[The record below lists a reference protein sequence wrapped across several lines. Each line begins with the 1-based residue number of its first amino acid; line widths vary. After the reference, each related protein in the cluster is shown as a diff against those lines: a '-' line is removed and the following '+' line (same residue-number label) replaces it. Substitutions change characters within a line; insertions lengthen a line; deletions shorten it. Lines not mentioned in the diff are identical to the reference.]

1 VSYEHEPAYYCGWT
15 FPAKGE
21 AVARVR
27 YEDSAGAFHLVA
39 VVGRGRDAELFG
51 PRADA
56 SKRKMA
62 RLVLEAVADGP
73 ILDSAV
79 QAMIDKRGTSLHRWT
94 VPKVR
99 RFLQAHVDQL
109 DLLGMGA
116 AKRSV
121 STG

>member
-1 VSYEHEPAYYCGWT
+1 
-15 FPAKGE
+15 
-21 AVARVR
+21 
-27 YEDSAGAFHLVA
+27 
-39 VVGRGRDAELFG
+39 
-51 PRADA
+51 
-56 SKRKMA
+56 
-62 RLVLEAVADGP
+62 
-73 ILDSAV
+73 
-79 QAMIDKRGTSLHRWT
+79 MIDKRGTSLHRWT